1 MHRQQVLYLWLAEGA
16 LDTGTIAWAF
26 HDGTKG
32 EGPGLPDCEPPF
44 ANGVAA
50 LEDPYTCKGMNLRII
65 FKCIAGWVITLLV
78 VGSSTALLTA
88 QGAYTPEVGAC

>member
-32 EGPGLPDCEPPF
+32 KGPGLPDCEPPF

-50 LEDPYTCKGMNLRII
+50 LED
-65 FKCIAGWVITLLV
+65 GWFLLQFNPV
-78 VGSSTALLTA
+78 SARLDRMQFISDICVFLCGHFCSCSLTSI
-88 QGAYTPEVGAC
+88 

>member
-26 HDGTKG
+26 HDGTMG

-50 LEDPYTCKGMNLRII
+50 LEDGWFLLQSPAPY
-65 FKCIAGWVITLLV
+65 V
-78 VGSSTALLTA
+78 A
-88 QGAYTPEVGAC
+88 QPGAEHGASYLPNEFVFVRSIEV

>member
-32 EGPGLPDCEPPF
+32 KGPGLPDCEPPF

-50 LEDPYTCKGMNLRII
+50 LEDVWFLLQSPAPYVTQPGTEHGASYLPNEIVFVR
-65 FKCIAGWVITLLV
+65 CI
-78 VGSSTALLTA
+78 
-88 QGAYTPEVGAC
+88 EV